1 LDNYKKNHKHL
12 FFITILLWWTTFGW
26 WREGL

>member
-12 FFITILLWWTTFGW
+12 FFIAILLWWTTFGW
-26 WREGL
+26 